1 MVMVFILT
9 FGCTYQATPY
19 AYASE
24 VLPTRTRAR
33 GLALGLFCAFGVTI
47 MFIQC
52 APIAVAAITWKFSLI
67 FIGCNLF
74 FLPWVIFFFPE
85 VSTLESYLLTRFRLQ
100 GSRSRKL

>member
-1 MVMVFILT
+1 MVMIFIFF
-9 FGCTYQATPY
+9 FGVCFQATPY

-33 GLALGLFCAFGVTI
+33 GMAFGLFLSNGITV
-47 MFIQC
+47 MFTQC

-74 FLPWVIFFFPE
+74 FLPWVIFYFPE
-85 VSTLESYLLTRFRLQ
+85 VFPTTY
-100 GSRSRKL
+100 